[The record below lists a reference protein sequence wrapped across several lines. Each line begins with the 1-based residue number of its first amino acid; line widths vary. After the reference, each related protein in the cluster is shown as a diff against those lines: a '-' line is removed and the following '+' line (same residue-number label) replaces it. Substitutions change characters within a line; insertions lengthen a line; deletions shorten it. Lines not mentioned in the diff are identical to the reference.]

1 MSKKVKIII
10 ISILMFVVL
19 LISVGFYFYSVWDM
33 KQKKLANLKVKN
45 PVAFEKREMDLL
57 KNEVMILREIVNEKN
72 QIQNLENLKPTPVQI
87 IIKDEFSGVLISLLS
102 LEKKLYS
109 GGDIKNEVIK
119 IRAFSGK
126 ITEIYAIAKDI
137 EELQK
142 LTSKDELL
150 NQFAD
155 YVRAI
160 KQIEVSK
167 QEGKFDKIL
176 GIIAK
181 YIVILDVNKKQ
192 DEVLLEAEKA
202 LQSGDFYRAFKLANS
217 VKPKELEESV
227 FLINLEFSA
236 KIQDAIDTIHFI
248 ITQKL

>member
-10 ISILMFVVL
+10 ISILMFIVL
-19 LISVGFYFYSVWDM
+19 LISVGFYFYSVWNV
-33 KQKKLANLKVKN
+33 KQAKLSNLKVKN
-45 PVAFEKREMDLL
+45 PVAFEKREIDIL
-57 KNEVMILREIVNEKN
+57 KNEIMILREIVNEQN
-72 QIQNLENLKPTPVQI
+72 QPQNLESAKPAQAQI

-109 GGDIKNEVIK
+109 GGEIKNEVIK

-137 EELQK
+137 EEVQK

-176 GIIAK
+176 SIIAK

-217 VKPKELEESV
+217 VKPKELEESI

-236 KIQDAIDTIHFI
+236 KIQDAIDKIHFI

>member
-1 MSKKVKIII
+1 
-10 ISILMFVVL
+10 
-19 LISVGFYFYSVWDM
+19 
-33 KQKKLANLKVKN
+33 VKN

>member
-1 MSKKVKIII
+1 
-10 ISILMFVVL
+10 MFVVL